1 MINKLQTAVEIA
13 EEIKLA
19 IIPMMVEIE
28 NEGEEDT
35 YITCRGI
42 YRQMEGLVEKL
53 KEVAGGGNNNCK
65 NKNHELENTQK
76 LSEKLH
82 SLLQLWMEGNLT
94 EDDAYILSIATDIN
108 HNVLQEIARVK
119 GVECS

>member
-1 MINKLQTAVEIA
+1 MNNKLQTAVEIA

-35 YITCRGI
+35 YITCRRI
-42 YRQMEGLVEKL
+42 YRQMKELVEKL
-53 KEVAGGGNNNCK
+53 KEVAGGGNNDCK

-76 LSEKLH
+76 LSEKLQ
-82 SLLQLWMEGNLT
+82 SLLHLWMEGNLT
-94 EDDAYILSIATDIN
+94 EEDTYILSIATDIN
-108 HNVLQEIARVK
+108 HNVLQEIARIR
-119 GVECS
+119 GVEYS

>member
-1 MINKLQTAVEIA
+1 MNSKLQAAVEIA

-53 KEVAGGGNNNCK
+53 KEVAGGGNNDCK

-82 SLLQLWMEGNLT
+82 SLLHLLMEGNLT
-94 EDDAYILSIATDIN
+94 EDDTYILSIATDIN
-108 HNVLQEIARVK
+108 HNVLQEIARVR
-119 GVECS
+119 GE